1 MLVECSVLYNLKR
14 YVFQRNEIIVL
25 EEDGYEKLRKEF
37 EEFLKKYSSKKE
49 KSLLNERDNKRGD

>member
-14 YVFQRNEIIVL
+14 YGFQRNEIIVL

-49 KSLLNERDNKRGD
+49 KKLAE